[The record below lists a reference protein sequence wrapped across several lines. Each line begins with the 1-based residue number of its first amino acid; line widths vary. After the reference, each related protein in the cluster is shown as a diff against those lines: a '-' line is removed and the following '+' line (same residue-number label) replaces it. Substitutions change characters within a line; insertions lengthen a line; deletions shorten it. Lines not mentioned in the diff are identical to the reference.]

1 MINQR
6 EKKAAIYELMYYN
19 ISSIVFFVITAIIFA
34 LFTYFFLLSDVFE
47 QFHFVIGIL
56 AILIVSY
63 SFTQMF
69 LYYSKH
75 RISAMKVKFQADF
88 LTCYISYKW
97 RYYVFNII
105 SLILI
110 VLFLAFTALR
120 NNYATI
126 SFKSIFL
133 IFMPALF
140 VPAMAFVV
148 LKEKQFVIKNKKLVE
163 YVIKSIFL
171 IFIILMVIT
180 FDILSIFF
188 HSFIYQGPGIRY
200 ITYLMCIAL
209 SLIIILQTIIMEKP
223 NRKNITQLYKILAP
237 AYFMQVA
244 LIQYLKELN
253 SIVFFH
259 LTVDDIFKTLQFLIA
274 VLALL
279 LLIKTIVDWIKLK
292 KFSFDL
298 LMQCFFCVIV
308 VGSEISTLV
317 VMGKNLN
324 NSQVHIWNFPG
335 LMSSASF
342 YTLLGYC
349 IIFALKKRFNRMDR
363 KRAVS

>member
-1 MINQR
+1 MKGASSMINQR

-120 NNYATI
+120 NYYATI

-140 VPAMAFVV
+140 
-148 LKEKQFVIKNKKLVE
+148 
-163 YVIKSIFL
+163 
-171 IFIILMVIT
+171 
-180 FDILSIFF
+180 
-188 HSFIYQGPGIRY
+188 
-200 ITYLMCIAL
+200 
-209 SLIIILQTIIMEKP
+209 
-223 NRKNITQLYKILAP
+223 
-237 AYFMQVA
+237 
-244 LIQYLKELN
+244 
-253 SIVFFH
+253 
-259 LTVDDIFKTLQFLIA
+259 
-274 VLALL
+274 
-279 LLIKTIVDWIKLK
+279 
-292 KFSFDL
+292 
-298 LMQCFFCVIV
+298 
-308 VGSEISTLV
+308 
-317 VMGKNLN
+317 
-324 NSQVHIWNFPG
+324 
-335 LMSSASF
+335 
-342 YTLLGYC
+342 
-349 IIFALKKRFNRMDR
+349 
-363 KRAVS
+363 